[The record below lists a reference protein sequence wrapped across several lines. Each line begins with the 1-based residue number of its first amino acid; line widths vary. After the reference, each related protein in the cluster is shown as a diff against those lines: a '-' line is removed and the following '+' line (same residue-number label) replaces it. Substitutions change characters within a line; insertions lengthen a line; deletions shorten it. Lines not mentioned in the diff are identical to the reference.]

1 MSFISR
7 LLGNNDEEFTEVRVD
22 REVLESVIYY
32 SKKSYPN
39 EFLAFFDG
47 EIKDKILYITG
58 LIFLPGET
66 CETGAVVHTEL
77 LPMNSKYMGS
87 VHSHPGPSAS
97 PSEADLKTFSKNGY
111 FHMIVCLP
119 YSLETFKSYDRY
131 GEHMN
136 YSIGDYRQFN
146 EDKPVG
152 FAIKG
157 SPTVVD
163 HMELFPWIGE
173 FKPGFFDE
181 DDDEFFRT
189 LDDERVDRYSEYE
202 RRNQARIIS
211 NNQMSNEI
219 NIISNTQM
227 PRQQV
232 IRIEL
237 NPDGSVRKI
246 SKNKK

>member
-1 MSFISR
+1 MSFISK
-7 LLGNNDEEFTEVRVD
+7 LFGNDDEEFREVRVD

-32 SKKSYPN
+32 SKKAYPN

-47 EIKDKILYITG
+47 EIKDKILYITS

-77 LPMNSKYMGS
+77 MPMNTKSMGS
-87 VHSHPGPSAS
+87 VHSHPGPSAM
-97 PSEADLKTFSKNGY
+97 PSDADLKTFSRNGY

-119 YSLETFKSYDRY
+119 YSLETFRSYDRY
-131 GEHMN
+131 GQPMD
-136 YSIGDYRQFN
+136 YKVGDYGYMVDDNPDDFFD
-146 EDKPVG
+146 ESD
-152 FAIKG
+152 
-157 SPTVVD
+157 VVTD
-163 HMELFPWIGE
+163 DDE

-189 LDDERVDRYSEYE
+189 LDDERVNHYE
-202 RRNQARIIS
+202 EFENQNRV
-211 NNQMSNEI
+211 EV
-219 NIISNTQM
+219 ISNTQM
-227 PRQQV
+227 PQL

-246 SKNKK
+246 IKKEK

>member
-1 MSFISR
+1 MSFISKI
-7 LLGNNDEEFTEVRVD
+7 LGNKDEEFTEVRVD

-58 LIFLPGET
+58 LIFLPGERS
-66 CETGAVVHTEL
+66 ENSAIIHTEL
-77 LPMNSKYMGS
+77 IPMNTKYMGS
-87 VHSHPGPSAS
+87 VHSHPGPSAR
-97 PSEADLKTFSKNGY
+97 PSEADLRTFSRNGY

-119 YSLETFKSYDRY
+119 YSIETFKSYDRY
-131 GEHMN
+131 GQPMD
-136 YSIGDYRQFN
+136 YTLGDYTDFSEN
-146 EDKPVG
+146 NPDDFFDESD
-152 FAIKG
+152 
-157 SPTVVD
+157 VVTD
-163 HMELFPWIGE
+163 NDE

-181 DDDEFFRT
+181 DDDEFFKT
-189 LDDERVDRYSEYE
+189 LDEERKDYYGDFEK
-202 RRNQARIIS
+202 RNQYVDFEK
-211 NNQMSNEI
+211 QPQVQ
-219 NIISNTQM
+219 IISNTKM
-227 PRQQV
+227 PQQV

>member
-1 MSFISR
+1 MSFISK
-7 LLGNNDEEFTEVRVD
+7 LFGNDDEEFKEVRVD

-32 SKKSYPN
+32 SKKAYPN

-47 EIKDKILYITG
+47 EIKDKILYITS
-58 LIFLPGET
+58 LIFVPGET

-77 LPMNSKYMGS
+77 IPMNTKYLGS

-97 PSEADLKTFSKNGY
+97 PSDADLKTFSRHGY

-119 YSLETFKSYDRY
+119 YSLATFKSYDRY
-131 GEHMN
+131 GNHMD
-136 YSIGDYRQFN
+136 YTIGDYGYLDENDHDDFFD
-146 EDKPVG
+146 EDD
-152 FAIKG
+152 
-157 SPTVVD
+157 VVTD
-163 HMELFPWIGE
+163 SDE

-181 DDDEFFRT
+181 EDDEFFRT
-189 LDDERVDRYSEYE
+189 LDEERVNHYE
-202 RRNQARIIS
+202 EFEKQNQ
-211 NNQMSNEI
+211 I

-227 PRQQV
+227 HKNNV

-237 NPDGSVRKI
+237 NPDGSVKKI